1 MFHRY
6 RHEKL
11 LVPSEMDAGL
21 CGISKKSIIYKK
33 KKSYT
38 NKKRQKFTVPNK
50 LNVTHLSS
58 RPATTLKNSS
68 FYDDVVGVRK

>member
-1 MFHRY
+1 
-6 RHEKL
+6 
-11 LVPSEMDAGL
+11 MDAGL

-38 NKKRQKFTVPNK
+38 NKKRQKFMNSTVPNK